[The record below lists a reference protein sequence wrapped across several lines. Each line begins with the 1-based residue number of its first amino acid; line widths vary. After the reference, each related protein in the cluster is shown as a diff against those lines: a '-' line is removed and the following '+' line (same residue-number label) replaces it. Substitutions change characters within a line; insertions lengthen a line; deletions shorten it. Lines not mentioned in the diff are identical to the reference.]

1 MKCKMTGATSLAGA
15 FVAGMVATTALVGG
29 MATPGAK
36 ARGIVAQGQEV
47 IVQRVVNP
55 TITDED
61 ITLLR
66 QDLRAKK
73 MQVIGQNMSLS
84 DMEAERFWPIYNHYV
99 KDLQEVNNQKYALLK
114 QYAEMWATMTDE
126 DIVLLRQDLREMKM
140 QVIGQN
146 MSLSDTEAEKFWPIY
161 NHYVKDL
168 QEVNNQK
175 YALLK
180 QYAEMWAT
188 MTDGDALIYVRH
200 WLEADG
206 QAQALRLKY
215 VPVVSQVLPGKKAA
229 TFFQL
234 DRRLNMI
241 VDLQLFSQIP
251 LAHVKE

>member
-1 MKCKMTGATSLAGA
+1 MKCKMTGAAGLAGA
-15 FVAGMVATTALVGG
+15 FVAGMVVATALGGG
-29 MATPGAK
+29 MAGAG
-36 ARGIVAQGQEV
+36 AVAQGQQV
-47 IVQRVVNP
+47 TVQRVINP
-55 TITDED
+55 TVTDED
-61 ITLLR
+61 IALLR
-66 QDLRAKK
+66 RDLRA
-73 MQVIGQNMSLS
+73 
-84 DMEAERFWPIYNHYV
+84 
-99 KDLQEVNNQKYALLK
+99 
-114 QYAEMWATMTDE
+114 
-126 DIVLLRQDLREMKM
+126 MKM

-146 MSLSDTEAEKFWPIY
+146 MSLSEEEGQKFWPIY

-188 MTDGDALIYVRH
+188 MSNQDALIYMRN

-229 TFFQL
+229 TFFQV
-234 DRRLNMI
+234 DRRLNMMI
-241 VDLQLFSQIP
+241 DLQLFSQIP

>member
-1 MKCKMTGATSLAGA
+1 VADGDVESWLRRKSMKSKLKGTAGLAGA
-15 FVAGMVATTALVGG
+15 FVAGMVVATALGG
-29 MATPGAK
+29 WAAAGSKMPGE
-36 ARGIVAQGQEV
+36 RDPGRQVTVPSV
-47 IVQRVVNP
+47 ISP

-61 ITLLR
+61 IVLLR

-84 DMEAERFWPIYNHYV
+84 DAEA
-99 KDLQEVNNQKYALLK
+99 Q
-114 QYAEMWATMTDE
+114 
-126 DIVLLRQDLREMKM
+126 
-140 QVIGQN
+140 
-146 MSLSDTEAEKFWPIY
+146 KFWPIY

-188 MTDGDALIYVRH
+188 ITDEDALIYVRH

-215 VPVVSQVLPGKKAA
+215 VPVVNQVLPGKKAA

-241 VDLQLFSQIP
+241 IDLQLFSQIP
-251 LAHVKE
+251 LAHMKE

>member
-1 MKCKMTGATSLAGA
+1 MHSDLLFSVVLCGKGTKVRRKIMKCKMTGAAGLALA
-15 FVAGMVATTALVGG
+15 FIAGMVAATALGAG
-29 MATPGAK
+29 MAAARAKTPGA
-36 ARGIVAQGQEV
+36 AVEGQEV
-47 IVQRVVNP
+47 IVQRGVISP
-55 TITDED
+55 TVTDED
-61 ITLLR
+61 IALLR
-66 QDLRAKK
+66 RDLRA
-73 MQVIGQNMSLS
+73 
-84 DMEAERFWPIYNHYV
+84 
-99 KDLQEVNNQKYALLK
+99 
-114 QYAEMWATMTDE
+114 
-126 DIVLLRQDLREMKM
+126 MKM

-146 MSLSDTEAEKFWPIY
+146 MSLSDTEGEKFWPIY

-180 QYAEMWAT
+180 EYAEMWAT
-188 MTDGDALIYVRH
+188 MSDEDALIYVRH

-215 VPVVSQVLPGKKAA
+215 VPVVSQVLPGRKAA

-251 LAHVKE
+251 LAHLKE

>member
-1 MKCKMTGATSLAGA
+1 MNCKMTGTAGLAGA
-15 FVAGMVATTALVGG
+15 FVAGMVVAALGGG
-29 MATPGAK
+29 MAAAGAK
-36 ARGIVAQGQEV
+36 TRGAAVQGQQVTVQGV
-47 IVQRVVNP
+47 ISP
-55 TITDED
+55 TVTDED
-61 ITLLR
+61 IALLR
-66 QDLRAKK
+66 RDLRA
-73 MQVIGQNMSLS
+73 
-84 DMEAERFWPIYNHYV
+84 
-99 KDLQEVNNQKYALLK
+99 
-114 QYAEMWATMTDE
+114 
-126 DIVLLRQDLREMKM
+126 MKM

-146 MSLSDTEAEKFWPIY
+146 MSLSDAEAQKFWPIY

-188 MTDGDALIYVRH
+188 MSDEDALIYVRR
-200 WLEADG
+200 WLESDG

-241 VDLQLFSQIP
+241 IDLQLFSQIP

>member
-1 MKCKMTGATSLAGA
+1 MKCKMAGAAGLAGA
-15 FVAGMVATTALVGG
+15 FVAGMVMATALGGG
-29 MATPGAK
+29 MAGAG
-36 ARGIVAQGQEV
+36 ATAQGATAQGQQV
-47 IVQRVVNP
+47 TVQRVISP
-55 TITDED
+55 TVTDED
-61 ITLLR
+61 IALLR
-66 QDLRAKK
+66 QDLRA
-73 MQVIGQNMSLS
+73 
-84 DMEAERFWPIYNHYV
+84 
-99 KDLQEVNNQKYALLK
+99 
-114 QYAEMWATMTDE
+114 
-126 DIVLLRQDLREMKM
+126 MKM

-146 MSLSDTEAEKFWPIY
+146 MSLSDTEGQKFWPIY

-188 MTDGDALIYVRH
+188 MNDEDALIYVRH

-206 QAQALRLKY
+206 QAQALRLQY

-241 VDLQLFSQIP
+241 IDLQLFSQIP
-251 LAHVKE
+251 LAHPKE